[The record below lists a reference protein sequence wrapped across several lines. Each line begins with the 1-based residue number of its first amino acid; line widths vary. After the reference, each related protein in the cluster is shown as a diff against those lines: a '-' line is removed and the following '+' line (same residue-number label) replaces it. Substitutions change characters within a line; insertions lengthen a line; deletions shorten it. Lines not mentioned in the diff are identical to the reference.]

1 MRYVTLHPVGH
12 EPADSLVL
20 AGVLHAVW
28 AVHEVPLL
36 LDRQADGT
44 IVVADSAPR
53 VVIVETPAPP
63 TPPTVE
69 DEPEPEAPAPA
80 PALAAVPPTP
90 PARTGRK
97 GPAPKVTDEQLVT
110 AVRDNGPI
118 GVSALCSLVGLSAG
132 TMHVRLTRLAAAG
145 RVENAGR
152 AWRIP
157 QTRPAPAAP
166 APRATAGNGID
177 PGPMTRR
184 PFNPD
189 AARLRAAG
197 EV

>member
-1 MRYVTLHPVGH
+1 
-12 EPADSLVL
+12 
-20 AGVLHAVW
+20 
-28 AVHEVPLL
+28 
-36 LDRQADGT
+36 
-44 IVVADSAPR
+44 
-53 VVIVETPAPP
+53 
-63 TPPTVE
+63 
-69 DEPEPEAPAPA
+69 
-80 PALAAVPPTP
+80 
-90 PARTGRK
+90 
-97 GPAPKVTDEQLVT
+97 VTDEQLVA
-110 AVRDNGPI
+110 AVRENGPI

-132 TMHVRLTRLAAAG
+132 TMHARLTRLAAGG

-157 QTRPAPAAP
+157 QTRVIPHPGTPGPGPQLPPRKPAA
-166 APRATAGNGID
+166 GID